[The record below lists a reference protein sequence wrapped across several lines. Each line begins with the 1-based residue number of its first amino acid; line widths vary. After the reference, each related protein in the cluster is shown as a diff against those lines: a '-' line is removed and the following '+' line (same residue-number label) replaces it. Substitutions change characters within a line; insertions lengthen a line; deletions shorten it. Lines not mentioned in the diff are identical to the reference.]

1 MSGKTT
7 GKRFSI
13 PVVVFVLVLVSAGN
27 TAFAQP
33 VKSAEAVGTRHCNH
47 L

>member
-7 GKRFSI
+7 GQRFSI
-13 PVVVFVLVLVSAGN
+13 PVFVLVLVSADN

-33 VKSAEAVGTRHCNH
+33 VKSVEAVGTRHCNH